1 MKKNDEKYDGAAL
14 GSLEYVDEFCRFMER
29 FNEHFER
36 FGPREPVVAAVGEGD
51 LVQQAAEAGWESLRA
66 EFCDLARG
74 VMPPLAVLHTGE
86 LNSAEFVN
94 LECAP
99 IRGDSRS
106 YEVVVGNNAQMTVSF
121 EVRKPVAW
129 KEGGEAIVE
138 TGQPSVEEVTRAIQ
152 VMYGWLANQ
161 DDAEM
166 DFGVMAPT
174 SAELR

>member
-1 MKKNDEKYDGAAL
+1 
-14 GSLEYVDEFCRFMER
+14 
-29 FNEHFER
+29 
-36 FGPREPVVAAVGEGD
+36 
-51 LVQQAAEAGWESLRA
+51 
-66 EFCDLARG
+66 
-74 VMPPLAVLHTGE
+74 MPPLAVLHTGE

-94 LECAP
+94 LEYSP

-129 KEGGEAIVE
+129 LEGGEAIVE

-166 DFGVMAPT
+166 DFGMMAP
-174 SAELR
+174 SAAELR